1 MSATIGSALSW
12 WARSK
17 PTAAAF
23 VLEGDT
29 LDYATVEC
37 WSSRV
42 AEHLRERGVG
52 TGDRVGLIG
61 ANTTAWP
68 VAALGVMKAGAVLV
82 PLNNRFTPAELRKV
96 LDDAGV
102 TVVITDDAL
111 IEVVGRT
118 SELGAP
124 LDVLPFAAV
133 DALREGGVST
143 FRVDRDENEPTA
155 IIFTSGSTG
164 RSKGVVFTNR
174 SLLNIVFEASLVEDG
189 FHKGSTSI
197 VLVPLSFLP
206 GLIFGVLMSTV
217 LGGTLV
223 IERELVPS
231 RAVRLIEEH
240 GVQAVFGVPL
250 LYQAMASVP
259 EFAAADLSSIKT
271 AIVGGA
277 PVPLPLLAQWA
288 AKGVALRQ
296 IYGMTEAGGTATA
309 TLAHEFREHPDSCG
323 IGNVFTDVTVVRADG
338 TPAAVGETG
347 ELLVSGPCVT
357 PRYWNA
363 PELNAEVL
371 RDGWLHTGDLG
382 SVDEQGRISFVDRMK
397 DLIITGGINVSP
409 AELEQVVGA
418 IDGVVE
424 CAVIAAP
431 DPKFGETPAVVVHTT
446 GGLTEAAVIEECSK
460 VLADYKV
467 PRYVVLT
474 DEPLP
479 RLATG
484 KISKVAIREQ
494 YPDLTEQFA
503 RVR

>member
-12 WARSK
+12 WARTK
-17 PTAAAF
+17 PTTPAF
-23 VLEGDT
+23 VFDDTT
-29 LDYATVEC
+29 LDWATVEH
-37 WSSRV
+37 WSSRI
-42 AEHLRERGVG
+42 AEDLRSSGVV

-61 ANTTAWP
+61 RNSPVWP

-82 PLNNRFTPAELRKV
+82 PLNNRFTPTELRKV
-96 LDDAGV
+96 LDDAGAA
-102 TVVITDDAL
+102 VVIADDTL
-111 IEVVGRT
+111 TEIVTET
-118 SELGAP
+118 SDMGAP
-124 LDVLPFAAV
+124 LNLVSFHTIEE
-133 DALREGGVST
+133 LRDGGVST
-143 FRVDRDENEPTA
+143 FRVDREEHEPTA

-174 SLLNIVFEASLVEDG
+174 SLLNIVFEASLVEEG
-189 FHKGSTSI
+189 FHSGSTSI
-197 VLVPLSFLP
+197 VLVQLAFLP

-240 GVQAVFGVPL
+240 RVEALFGVPL
-250 LYQAMASVP
+250 LYQQMASTP
-259 EFAAADLSSIKT
+259 EFAAADLSSIRT

-277 PVPLPLLAQWA
+277 PVPVPLLQRWA
-288 AKGVALRQ
+288 EKEVALRQ

-323 IGNVFTDVTVVRADG
+323 IGNVFTDVKVVRADG
-338 TPAAVGETG
+338 TDAAVGETG
-347 ELLVSGPCVT
+347 ELVVRGPCVA
-357 PRYWNA
+357 PGYWDA
-363 PELNAEVL
+363 SEIDDETF

-382 SVDEQGRISFVDRMK
+382 TVDEQGRITFVDRMK
-397 DLIITGGINVSP
+397 DVIITGGINVSP
-409 AELEQVVGA
+409 VELEQVVGA

-431 DPKFGETPAVVVHTT
+431 DPKFGETPAAIVHARD
-446 GGLTEAAVIEECSK
+446 GVTETVIIAECAK
-460 VLADYKV
+460 ALADYKV
-467 PRYVVLT
+467 PRYVVLAQ
-474 DEPLP
+474 EPLP

-484 KISKVAIREQ
+484 KISKVAIRTQ
-494 YPDLTEQFA
+494 YLHLAEQFP